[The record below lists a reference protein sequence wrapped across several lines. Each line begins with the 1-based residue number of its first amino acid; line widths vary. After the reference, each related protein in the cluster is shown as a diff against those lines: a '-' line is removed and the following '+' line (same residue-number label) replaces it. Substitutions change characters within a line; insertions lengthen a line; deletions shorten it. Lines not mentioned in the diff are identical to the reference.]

1 LVSKLYYNIIFTKSI
16 GCKHFIIKMI
26 DKDIN
31 KCVNNEINI
40 LKNNRQEENSVVIY
54 KKKVKI
60 NLEGVK

>member
-1 LVSKLYYNIIFTKSI
+1 
-16 GCKHFIIKMI
+16 MI

-31 KCVNNEINI
+31 ECVNNEISI

>member
-1 LVSKLYYNIIFTKSI
+1 
-16 GCKHFIIKMI
+16 MI